1 MQIYDIKGFL
11 SNNCVKAMPYNLLL
25 EAVAIESV
33 MAVAVGFKGKKDVS
47 RKRSGLIQNKCI
59 NCIFIMVSKS

>member
-1 MQIYDIKGFL
+1 
-11 SNNCVKAMPYNLLL
+11 MPYNLLL
-25 EAVAIESV
+25 EAAAIQSV

-47 RKRSGLIQNKCI
+47 GKRSGLIQNKCI